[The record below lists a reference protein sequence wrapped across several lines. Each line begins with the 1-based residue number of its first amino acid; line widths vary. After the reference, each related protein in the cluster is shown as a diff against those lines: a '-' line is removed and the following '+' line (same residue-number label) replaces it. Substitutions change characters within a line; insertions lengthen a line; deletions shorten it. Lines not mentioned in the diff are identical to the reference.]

1 MGCKA
6 EDLPA
11 VFQVTCRILRES
23 TTFITEM
30 SLWCCQR
37 RRVPRAGG
45 GWQARQEPLPHGCSH
60 RALLFPLS
68 VVLTGSFSSKK
79 GGSSVLW
86 VGTETDRASQV
97 LSCAGLS

>member
-1 MGCKA
+1 MA
-6 EDLPA
+6 A
-11 VFQVTCRILRES
+11 H
-23 TTFITEM
+23 TEP
-30 SLWCCQR
+30 C
-37 RRVPRAGG
+37 
-45 GWQARQEPLPHGCSH
+45 
-60 RALLFPLS
+60 FFLS